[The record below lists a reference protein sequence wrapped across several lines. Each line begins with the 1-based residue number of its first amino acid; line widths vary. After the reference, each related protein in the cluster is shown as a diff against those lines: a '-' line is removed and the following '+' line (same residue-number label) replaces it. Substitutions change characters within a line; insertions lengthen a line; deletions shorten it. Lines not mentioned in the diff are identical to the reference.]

1 MPAWTPF
8 LAGAC
13 LAALLL
19 AAVSSDLRTRRIP
32 NRLVLAGLA
41 LAFANAVLAAATGQ
55 AGLAG
60 LQLWAP
66 VAGLAAG
73 FALMLPLHLP
83 RAMGAGDVKLMAMVG
98 AFVGPSTVTSATLY
112 TLLSGGL
119 LSLLFMLRPGVAA
132 RALANMR
139 LLLADWLH
147 RAGAGQGIALTPLQA
162 TAARLPYAL
171 AIACGTAAALAWP
184 LAPSGITA
192 GPAVHAEATAPA
204 TLVLASPAA
213 PFPNWSQQ

>member
-1 MPAWTPF
+1 MTAWPAF

-32 NRLVLAGLA
+32 NRLVLSGIALA
-41 LAFANAVLAAATGQ
+41 LAMAVLAAATGH

-60 LQLWAP
+60 SQPWSPL
-66 VAGLAAG
+66 AGLAAG
-73 FALMLPLHLP
+73 FGLMLPLHLL

-98 AFVGPSTVTSATLY
+98 AFVGPSTVASATLY
-112 TLLSGGL
+112 TLVAGGL
-119 LSLLFMLRPGVAA
+119 LSLAFMLRPGIAA

-139 LLLADWLH
+139 LLLTDWLH
-147 RAGAGQGIALTPLQA
+147 RAGAGQGLALTPLQA

-184 LAPSGITA
+184 LAPSGTVARAVAHA
-192 GPAVHAEATAPA
+192 GAADPA
-204 TLVLASPAA
+204 TLALASPAA
-213 PFPNWSQQ
+213 TSSNRSQQ